1 IGNWRT
7 KSISN
12 DNNLTGKSM
21 YQMKDV
27 AMAQDADCGLMI
39 WDGKSRGTKF
49 NIENITNLNKKMT
62 ILCPQP

>member
-1 IGNWRT
+1 
-7 KSISN
+7 
-12 DNNLTGKSM
+12 M

-49 NIENITNLNKKMT
+49 NIKNITKLNKKMT